1 MHSNT
6 STSLRVAALLGAGSI
21 TASILLGL
29 ALLAK
34 PVMQVGDPSAGQELT
49 ATAAPVDVGAPERL
63 HLTVV
68 GTRDVATPERLRITV
83 VGSRD
88 QRTAPAPTLVR
99 AQADCPPDTAHS
111 RYTGSAASP
120 ATRPSKV

>member
-6 STSLRVAALLGAGSI
+6 STGLRVAALLGAGSI

-34 PVMQVGDPSAGQELT
+34 PVMQIADPSAGQELT
-49 ATAAPVDVGAPERL
+49 ATAAPVDSASPERL
-63 HLTVV
+63 H
-68 GTRDVATPERLRITV
+68 ISV

-88 QRTAPAPTLVR
+88 QRTAPASTIVR
-99 AQADCPPDTAHS
+99 AQADCPPDAARAHTA
-111 RYTGSAASP
+111 GSPASP
-120 ATRPSKV
+120 AARPSKV

>member
-21 TASILLGL
+21 TASILLGV
-29 ALLAK
+29 ALLAQ
-34 PVMQVGDPSAGQELT
+34 PVMEITDPLAGQKLT
-49 ATAAPVDVGAPERL
+49 ATAAPVDVDAPERL
-63 HLTVV
+63 HITVV
-68 GTRDVATPERLRITV
+68 GTRDGATPERMHITV

-88 QRTAPAPTLVR
+88 QRTGPTPTIVR
-99 AQADCPPDTAHS
+99 AQADCPPDAAHGH
-111 RYTGSAASP
+111 YVGSPAP